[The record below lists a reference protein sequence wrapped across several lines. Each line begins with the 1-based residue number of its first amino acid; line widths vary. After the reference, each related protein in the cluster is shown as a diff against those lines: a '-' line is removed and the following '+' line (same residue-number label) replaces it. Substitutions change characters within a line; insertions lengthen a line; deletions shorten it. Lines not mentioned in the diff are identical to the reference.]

1 MSGTTITGLGT
12 GLDIDG
18 MVTAIADAEKAPK
31 QAQIDRLTTKTET
44 SLSAVGTL
52 TSAVETFEASLTA
65 LESSSSSFEGLGVQ
79 SSADRV
85 ASATAGAGAV
95 PGSYE
100 VEVIS
105 LASSSKVASAS
116 LEGGAS
122 TTFDSGG
129 TLTIDVGDNASY
141 EVQVAPGASLTEIRD
156 AINSQL
162 SATAGISANIITDA
176 SGARLVLSSE
186 VTGEGTDLYVKGTGD
201 LAALN
206 INVDEDGN
214 HDLTQQSGTG
224 AGSITLAS
232 NASYKIDGLELSS
245 STNTV
250 TALSGLSIKLTAE
263 GTTTLTVAPNTEG
276 LKTSIEAFVSAYN
289 NLITVTNAL
298 TRVTTS
304 EDETRTTSE
313 DETSTDAGALVGDA
327 LVRSLLGSIR
337 NELVQPSTGSG
348 ELSVLAQLGV
358 TTNKDGTLSIDDA
371 KLSSALETHYDEVQ
385 AFFVGDDGLIPRLK
399 SVTEPYTA
407 PGGLLAGRTES
418 LQKTMTQ
425 LSEQQQALDRR
436 IDSLTTSLYT
446 KYNNMD
452 ILVAQLNASSASLLS
467 TLEALNNSNK
477 K

>member
-1 MSGTTITGLGT
+1 MSGITISGLGT
-12 GLDIDG
+12 GLDIGG

-79 SSADRV
+79 SSADGV

-162 SATAGISANIITDA
+162 SATAGISANIISDA
-176 SGARLVLSSE
+176 SVARLVLSSE

-298 TRVTTS
+298 TRV
-304 EDETRTTSE
+304 TTSE

-452 ILVAQLNASSASLLS
+452 ILVAQLQATSESILA
-467 TLEALNNSNK
+467 TLNALNNKDS
-477 K
+477 

>member
-79 SSADRV
+79 SSADGV

-304 EDETRTTSE
+304 EDDRVTTSE

>member
-1 MSGTTITGLGT
+1 MAVTSVGLGS
-12 GLDIDG
+12 GVDINTI
-18 MVTAIADAEKAPK
+18 VESTVEAEKAPK
-31 QAQIDRLTTKTET
+31 QAQIDRQTAKTET

-79 SSADRV
+79 SSADDV

-95 PGSYE
+95 PGSYK

-304 EDETRTTSE
+304 EDET
-313 DETSTDAGALVGDA
+313 STDAGALVGDA

-371 KLSSALETHYDEVQ
+371 KLSSALETHYDDVQ

-425 LSEQQQALDRR
+425 LSEQQQALDQRMET
-436 IDSLTTSLYT
+436 LTTNLYK
-446 KYNNMD
+446 KYNYMD
-452 ILVAQLNASSASLLS
+452 SLVAQLNATSDSVMT
-467 TLEALNNSNK
+467 TLNALNNPDN
-477 K
+477 

>member
-1 MSGTTITGLGT
+1 MSGITISGLGT
-12 GLDIDG
+12 GLDIGG

-79 SSADRV
+79 SSADGV

-304 EDETRTTSE
+304 EDET
-313 DETSTDAGALVGDA
+313 STDAGALVGDA

-452 ILVAQLNASSASLLS
+452 ILVAQLQATSESILA
-467 TLEALNNSNK
+467 TLNALNNKDS
-477 K
+477 

>member
-12 GLDIDG
+12 GLDIDK

-79 SSADRV
+79 SSADGV

-304 EDETRTTSE
+304 EDET
-313 DETSTDAGALVGDA
+313 STDAGALVGDA

>member
-1 MSGTTITGLGT
+1 MSGITISGLGT
-12 GLDIDG
+12 GLDIGG

-79 SSADRV
+79 SSADGV

-95 PGSYE
+95 PGSYK

-304 EDETRTTSE
+304 EDET
-313 DETSTDAGALVGDA
+313 STYAGALVGDA

-407 PGGLLAGRTES
+407 PGGLLAGRTKS

-452 ILVAQLNASSASLLS
+452 ILVAQLQATSESILA
-467 TLEALNNSNK
+467 TLNALNNKDS
-477 K
+477 

>member
-1 MSGTTITGLGT
+1 MSGTTISGLGT

-79 SSADRV
+79 SSADGV

-304 EDETRTTSE
+304 EDET
-313 DETSTDAGALVGDA
+313 STDAGALVGDA

-418 LQKTMTQ
+418 LQKTRTQ

-452 ILVAQLNASSASLLS
+452 ILVAQLQATSESILA
-467 TLEALNNSNK
+467 TLNALNNKDS
-477 K
+477 

>member
-1 MSGTTITGLGT
+1 MSGTTISGLGT

-79 SSADRV
+79 SSADDV

-95 PGSYE
+95 PGSYK

-304 EDETRTTSE
+304 EDET
-313 DETSTDAGALVGDA
+313 STDAGALVGDA

>member
-79 SSADRV
+79 SSADGV

-232 NASYKIDGLELSS
+232 NASYKIDGLKLSS

-298 TRVTTS
+298 TRV
-304 EDETRTTSE
+304 TTSE

>member
-1 MSGTTITGLGT
+1 MSGITISGLGT
-12 GLDIDG
+12 GLDIGG

-79 SSADRV
+79 SSADGV

-304 EDETRTTSE
+304 EDET
-313 DETSTDAGALVGDA
+313 STDAGALVGDA

-425 LSEQQQALDRR
+425 VSEQQQALDRR

-452 ILVAQLNASSASLLS
+452 ILVAQLQATSESILA
-467 TLEALNNSNK
+467 TLNALNNKDS
-477 K
+477 

>member
-1 MSGTTITGLGT
+1 MSGTTISGLGT

-79 SSADRV
+79 SSADGV

-304 EDETRTTSE
+304 EDETSTDE

>member
-1 MSGTTITGLGT
+1 MSGITISGLGT
-12 GLDIDG
+12 GLDIGG

-79 SSADRV
+79 SSADGV

-304 EDETRTTSE
+304 EDET
-313 DETSTDAGALVGDA
+313 STDAGALVGDA

-407 PGGLLAGRTES
+407 PGGLLAGRNES

-452 ILVAQLNASSASLLS
+452 ILVAQLQATSESILA
-467 TLEALNNSNK
+467 TLNALNNKDS
-477 K
+477 

>member
-1 MSGTTITGLGT
+1 MSGTTISGLGT

-79 SSADRV
+79 SSADGV

-289 NLITVTNAL
+289 NLITVTDAL
-298 TRVTTS
+298 TRV
-304 EDETRTTSE
+304 TTSE

-418 LQKTMTQ
+418 MQKTMTQ

-452 ILVAQLNASSASLLS
+452 ILVAQLQATSESILA
-467 TLEALNNSNK
+467 TLNALNNKDS
-477 K
+477 